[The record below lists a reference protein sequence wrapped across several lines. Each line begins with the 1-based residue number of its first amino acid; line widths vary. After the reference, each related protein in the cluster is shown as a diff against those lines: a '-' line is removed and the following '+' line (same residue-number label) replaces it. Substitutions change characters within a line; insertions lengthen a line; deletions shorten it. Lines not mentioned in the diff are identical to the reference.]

1 MRNFKLACIVTIM
14 LPSLAFSQE
23 QTEIKEFKPSGKPY
37 AKVYSNFNVN
47 NYDGKTDYAFDL
59 TRAYLGYGY
68 KFSEN
73 FSGKLNIDVGAPEV
87 NIGDSLKG
95 STNLD
100 LTAYLKNA
108 SLTYKYDKL
117 TVDFG
122 LISTKQFKTQ
132 EGIWGHRY
140 LFKSFMD
147 ENKFGSSADLG
158 VSVSYKFIDMLSA
171 DITIMNGEGYK
182 TLQADSIF
190 KYGVGVTGKPINGLV
205 VRVYYDMMGNDNLQS
220 TIATFVG
227 YETEKIEAGVEYN
240 MQSNNK
246 MKDGYDF
253 SGFSVYGS
261 YQATNKIQGFA
272 RFDNLSSVK
281 LNGASDAWNIK
292 KDGQTIIAGVELS
305 PVKGVKIAPNY
316 QGWLP
321 AKSGSKSVSSFFV
334 NIELKF

>member
-1 MRNFKLACIVTIM
+1 MNKLTLTIFVTIISAISM
-14 LPSLAFSQE
+14 YAQENE
-23 QTEIKEFKPSGKPY
+23 QTKEFEPSGKPFVT
-37 AKVYSNFNVN
+37 VYSNAHITS
-47 NYDGKTDYAFDL
+47 YDGKTNYAFDV

-87 NIGDSLKG
+87 SIGDSLEG
-95 STNLD
+95 ETSLQ
-100 LTAYLKNA
+100 LTAYLKAA
-108 SLTYKYDKL
+108 SLTYKKDKL
-117 TVDFG
+117 SVDFG
-122 LISTKQFKTQ
+122 LIGLKQFKTQ

-147 ENKFGSSADLG
+147 ENKFGSSADIG
-158 VSVSYKFIDMLSA
+158 ISVSYKFIDMLSA

-190 KYGVGVTGKPINGLV
+190 KYGIGITGKPIEGLV
-205 VRVYYDMMGNDNLQS
+205 VRVYYDMMGKDNVQS

-227 YETEKIEAGVEYN
+227 YETEKINAGVEYN
-240 MQSNNK
+240 VQSNNK

-253 SGFSVYGS
+253 SGLSIYGS
-261 YQATNKIQGFA
+261 YQATEKIQGFA
-272 RFDNLSSVK
+272 RFDNLSSVT
-281 LNGASDAWNIK
+281 LSGADDAWNIK
-292 KDGQTIIAGVELS
+292 KDGHVIIAGVELS

-321 AKSGSKSVSSFFV
+321 SKSGAKSVSGFYINV
-334 NIELKF
+334 ELKF